1 MKTRNC
7 WTVLAKKAQ
16 DEVNER
22 IQVAAEFRKRVDQ
35 LLQSRER
42 MFNLLNDYKQKSE
55 QKQLSFQSMAEAT
68 NTRQFILQMHELERR
83 VTEDLELAQSRL
95 ADAQKRVLLAE
106 QEKLKMQ
113 TLVEKDQAAVKNWE
127 HKQEQKAMDAL
138 GVTLFNIKP

>member
-55 QKQLSFQSMAEAT
+55 QKQL
-68 NTRQFILQMHELERR
+68 
-83 VTEDLELAQSRL
+83 
-95 ADAQKRVLLAE
+95 LL
-106 QEKLKMQ
+106 LSI
-113 TLVEKDQAAVKNWE
+113 
-127 HKQEQKAMDAL
+127 H
-138 GVTLFNIKP
+138 